1 MQNVFELISV
11 ENHNGMIATTSL
23 NVSEVFGKDHHKVL
37 RDIEDVLENL
47 TAPTEAGHNPNL
59 DWPNEASPKFV
70 ETTYSDA
77 SGRDRKMFLLNR
89 NAAVLLLMSYTG
101 KRVFSFKLAYM
112 KAFDK
117 MLFERYVPS
126 DLPKTYMNNNTYGTC
141 SRLVAE
147 YRKALSESTPISN
160 ERLAEFRLNGEMLKN
175 VVGFN
180 PIEEYEKRL
189 HSMPSQESKPAPITE
204 AAVNPYKNVDL
215 DDSLYDDVPF

>member
-1 MQNVFELISV
+1 MQEAYSLISV
-11 ENHNGMIATTSL
+11 TNHNGMISTTSL

-47 TAPTEAGHNPNL
+47 TATEDDGHNPNL
-59 DWPNEASPKFV
+59 DWPNDASPKFV
-70 ETTYSDA
+70 ETTYPDA
-77 SGRDRKMFLLNR
+77 SGRQRKMFLLNR

-101 KRVFSFKLAYM
+101 KRAFSFKLAYM

-117 MLFERYVPS
+117 MLFERYKPQ
-126 DLPKTYMNNNTYGTC
+126 DLPKSYMNNNTYGTC

-189 HSMPSQESKPAPITE
+189 RSMPSQMVTPAPVIE
-204 AAVNPYKNVDL
+204 KEPNPYEGLEV
-215 DDSLYDDVPF
+215 DDSLYGDIPF